1 MSDVKLHSSPSL
13 SLSRGVGVTLQPGQA
28 RTLRVPAAGLLRVTR
43 GALWVTRH
51 GARAQPA
58 PDDVYVAAGQPLALR
73 AGDIGV
79 LIGPSGCGKTTLL
92 RAVAGLERLSA
103 GSIRLGDEL
112 VSSARAHVAP
122 EQRRVGMVFQD
133 YALFP
138 HLDVAHNV
146 AFGIRQRPAAER
158 AARVAEVLA
167 LVDLAGAQGRFPHE
181 LSGGQQQRVALAR
194 AMAPAPRLLLLD
206 EPFSNLDVDLRE
218 RLAHE
223 LRGILKAAGAT
234 ALFVTHDQLEAFA
247 IGDQIGVMHQGRL
260 HQWDD
265 AYSLYHRPA
274 TRFVADFI
282 GHGVFV
288 PARIVPCGDGARL
301 DTPLGP
307 LEHLTDCPLPGAY
320 PQGRCDLLLRADDIV
335 HDDGAPVQARIVR
348 KAFRGSEFLYTLRLA
363 SGETLLAH
371 VPSHH
376 NHRVGEWIG
385 IRPEVDHV
393 VTFPV
398 GADHP
403 GRTPAADVR

>member
-1 MSDVKLHSSPSL
+1 MFLQINQVDVRYPGAERPAVL
-13 SLSRGVGVTLQPGQA
+13 GATLG
-28 RTLRVPAAGLLRVTR
+28 
-43 GALWVTRH
+43 
-51 GARAQPA
+51 
-58 PDDVYVAAGQPLALR
+58 LR
-73 AGDIGV
+73 AGNIGV

-92 RAVAGLERLSA
+92 RAVAGLERVSA
-103 GSIRLGDEL
+103 GEIRLGDEV
-112 VSSARAHVAP
+112 VSSARVHVAP
-122 EQRRVGMVFQD
+122 ERRRIGMVFQD

-146 AFGIRQRPAAER
+146 GFGLKHLAAAER
-158 AARVAEVLA
+158 RARVAEVLA
-167 LVDLAGAQGRFPHE
+167 LVDLTGSEKRFPHE

-194 AMAPAPRLLLLD
+194 AMAPSPRLLLLD

-247 IGDQIGVMHQGRL
+247 IGDQIGVMQQGRL

-288 PARIVPCGDGARL
+288 PAHIVATADGARI
-301 DTPLGP
+301 DTPLGT
-307 LEHLTDCPLPGAY
+307 LRNVTDCPLPGAD
-320 PQGRCDLLLRADDIV
+320 GGERCDLLLRADDIV
-335 HDDGAPVQARIVR
+335 HDDSAPVKAEVLR
-348 KAFRGSEFLYTLRLA
+348 KAFRGSEFLYTLRLP
-363 SGETLLAH
+363 SGETVMAH

-376 NHRVGEWIG
+376 DHQIGEHIG
-385 IRPEVDHV
+385 IRPAVDHV
-393 VTFPV
+393 VTFP
-398 GADHP
+398 AES
-403 GRTPAADVR
+403 A